1 MTELTFPQHG
11 DLPDAAHWAFS
22 YGAPAVSRIVS
33 GFGLTVDFSIP
44 EVDVGAGKA
53 VIDRGTMTTAH
64 PTIDPPENLRES
76 VAIAQVD
83 SQIIALSDN
92 AVNHLFLRANIAD
105 DDSPQVVSNTTNSK
119 PTSASFKIGEV
130 DTAANSTR
138 AQWRLVADGRTL
150 TFPDKA
156 AADEISPQLAKGSIV
171 FERKNDTHF
180 FVS

>member
-22 YGAPAVSRIVS
+22 YGSPAVSRIVS
-33 GFGLTVDFSIP
+33 GFALTVDFSIP
-44 EVDVGAGKA
+44 EVDVGEGKA

-64 PTIDPPENLRES
+64 PNIDPAEDLRES
-76 VAIAQVD
+76 VAIAQLD
-83 SQIIALSDN
+83 SQTIALSDN

-105 DDSPQVVSNTTNSK
+105 DDSPEVVSNTANSN

-130 DTAANSTR
+130 DTAANSAR
-138 AQWRLVADGRTL
+138 AQWRLVAAGRTL
-150 TFPDKA
+150 TFPDEA
-156 AADEISPQLAKGSIV
+156 AADEVSPQLTEGSIV
-171 FERKNDTHF
+171 FERETDTHF